1 MQKTAHKIQCR
12 CGQLEGQLSTGSTM
26 RFVCYCRDCQA
37 YAHALGNSAHVLDER
52 GGTDVIATVQQHLH
66 FTKGVESLACL
77 SLSGRGIYRWYAS
90 CCNTP
95 IGNTARDPRLS
106 YIAVV
111 HSCLGES
118 VAALDAEFG
127 TQRIPVN
134 TKRTKGKRGYGT
146 ASAMISVARLIG
158 SVVRARMNGS
168 WKNSPF
174 FESGG
179 TRPIIAPQVLDAEER
194 KQAYDAVDAERDGAG
209 TACSPQ

>member
-1 MQKTAHKIQCR
+1 
-12 CGQLEGQLSTGSTM
+12 M

-37 YAHALGNSAHVLDER
+37 YAHALGNPAQVLDAA

-66 FTKGVESLACL
+66 FTQGAQALACL

-118 VAALDAEFG
+118 PAALDAGFG
-127 TQRIPVN
+127 AQRIPVH
-134 TKRTKGKRGYGT
+134 TGHPRPRRDYST
-146 ASAMISVARLIG
+146 ARAMLSVARLVG
-158 SVVRARMNGS
+158 AVVRARLTGR
-168 WKNSPF
+168 WKDTPLFSA
-174 FESGG
+174 GA
-179 TRPIIAPQVLDAEER
+179 APVVAPRVLDA
-194 KQAYDAVDAERDGAG
+194 DARRRAREAVAADAAARAR
-209 TACSPQ
+209 TP